1 MKGEQIDML
10 KKKLKE
16 VIVNREVARW
26 LQKLDCKEWSVNE
39 VLNAYFA
46 YLASMHIVVND
57 SGKEV
62 AKYAQTLSL
71 MTNNQIRAGEIRV
84 GHCKTQLKL
93 IIDELNA
100 IASSVETTKLERKRL
115 LQEIAYAEGEYDAL
129 CDNPK
134 WFRFR
139 VIYSLII
146 CNWDYINKDYKY
158 RMLADLVAMDEFFKN
173 EELEDILKEMLIE
186 VSQKW

>member
-1 MKGEQIDML
+1 ML
-10 KKKLKE
+10 KKKEKE
-16 VIVNREVARW
+16 VNVNREVARW
-26 LQKLDCKEWSVNE
+26 LHKLDCEEWSMNE

-46 YLASMHIVVND
+46 YLASMHIVISDN
-57 SGKEV
+57 STEV
-62 AKYAQTLSL
+62 AKFAYTLSL
-71 MTNNQIRAGEIRV
+71 LTNNQIRAGEIRV

-93 IIDELNA
+93 IIDELNV
-100 IASSVETTKLERKRL
+100 IAGSVETTEKERKRL
-115 LQEIAYAEGEYDAL
+115 LQEITYAEREYDAL

-146 CNWDYINKDYKY
+146 SNWKYINKDYKY
-158 RMLADLVAMDEFFKN
+158 RMLADLVAMDEYVKN
-173 EELEDILKEMLIE
+173 EELEGILKGLLID